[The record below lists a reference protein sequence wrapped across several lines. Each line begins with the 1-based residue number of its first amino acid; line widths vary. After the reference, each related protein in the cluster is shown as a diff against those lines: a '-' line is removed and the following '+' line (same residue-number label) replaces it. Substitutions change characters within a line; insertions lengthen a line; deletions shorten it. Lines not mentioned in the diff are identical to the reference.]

1 LFVVLFLLLSLFPV
15 ILLLLPFWSLLP
27 RVSRPP
33 LVSLLQAKQ
42 LERKER
48 ELATISAFYKEQLE
62 TLEKKVR
69 MIR

>member
-1 LFVVLFLLLSLFPV
+1 MSPGT
-15 ILLLLPFWSLLP
+15 
-27 RVSRPP
+27 

-69 MIR
+69 MIRFSPVFRRSSPHKGVLVKRLAGHEI